1 MMITMFKIY
10 QLHRLLDTEQGAG
23 QGAGQGA
30 DQGADQGAGQ
40 GPGVDLQVE
49 EVKHTKNITIKR
61 NIIRKML
68 YMS

>member
-23 QGAGQGA
+23 QGAG
-30 DQGADQGAGQ
+30 QGADQGAGQ